1 MNASFL
7 VSRIGAQQ
15 GLTQSQIA
23 DRVGA
28 HPDHV
33 AAWGRGEDCP
43 SDKHELLTR
52 LSGDRADAG
61 DAADPEVT

>member
-1 MNASFL
+1 MNAAFL

-23 DRVGA
+23 ERVDA

-43 SDKHELLTR
+43 ADKHELLR
-52 LSGDRADAG
+52 RMADERDGPPDESNPSA
-61 DAADPEVT
+61 

>member
-23 DRVGA
+23 ERVGA

-33 AAWGRGEDCP
+33 AAWCRGDDCP
-43 SDKHELLTR
+43 ADKHELLTR
-52 LSGDRADAG
+52 LANNKTTREDEIGDDG
-61 DAADPEVT
+61 